1 MSDSQ
6 EPKAGEGSPDTHS
19 ANPGYVLGQ
28 LSRAFTTSQTHGDP
42 ATRERATQKI
52 ARWAQVFQGMLS
64 GVLAIGSRTPVS
76 GTPAWATLEVMGGGF
91 ASGNLL
97 AGGPIQPHEVKLLGT
112 LPTVAPGAERG
123 AINSYYLSEAGFAN
137 LREMLESG
145 AYRLQVPE
153 EGMLL
158 VVAWMVAHGHV
169 EEAQA
174 LLSKLGPF
182 IGQLRFYP
190 APAASPFAL
199 GEEVYRQNVS
209 ETIAELRAIRVRP
222 ALAREREALL
232 VWAPLY
238 DEAVALFAE
247 TVEGE
252 MPSITRGTDGAPLRN
267 AKGHFQVEGGWPCQH
282 YPSGWRERAQALLD
296 QYAQQRAKHQTS
308 AKPERA
314 DENFARLRG
323 YLAHCIADP
332 AQLTGREVG
341 LIRAILAAFAHK
353 RGLPGSP
360 RLQELRTA
368 QVQRASRPTN
378 TDLAQVLIARLA
390 GLPQDEGIDALDP
403 LLTPVTAEEAG
414 RHAVPAGLVLSPRL
428 VRSVERALAAPVEIL
443 VERGILP
450 SGEALARVIP
460 QLSAQ
465 VRVAGIPDPV
475 LHRLYGALYTAFRRR
490 RSLLL
495 FNLQHQVK
503 FEELPWVK
511 AIDAYRTSDDSVR
524 AEARQMLTRVVTLTI
539 SAFPQ
544 QILPNKLLREIRALA
559 ESAGLTIPIVDEVAA
574 DIFMGTFSEKYL
586 RAAQRAAGMLQG
598 SLYERY
604 YGLPYAKVLQ
614 IDDVRPSRYGRTP
627 TSPAFDRLCHDLAGA
642 AELDGRRS
650 VARNG
655 MIIEQEQILTTHNL
669 AVLFAALD
677 LGEILGPQLDE
688 LASRCFRWICA
699 GLQRSGGW
707 KSRLRTVKNCAY
719 AWRQMVFFLALLPAE
734 RVADWLQE
742 AEEYVSTQPP
752 AFQARFRPALAG
764 LALAAAG
771 ETTNGVASA
780 GDTSTAR
787 RFLGWTTERH
797 WLLP

>member
-1 MSDSQ
+1 MSDPQ
-6 EPKAGEGSPDTHS
+6 EPKVGEGAPETHS

-28 LSRAFTTSQTHGDP
+28 LARAFTTSQTHGDP
-42 ATRERATQKI
+42 ATRERASQKI

-64 GVLAIGSRTPVS
+64 GALAIGSRTPVS

-91 ASGNLL
+91 ASGNVL
-97 AGGPIQPHEVKLLGT
+97 AGGPLQPHEADLLRT
-112 LPTVAPGAERG
+112 LPAVAPGAERG
-123 AINSYYLSEAGFAN
+123 TINSYYLSEAGFQT
-137 LREMLESG
+137 LREMLASG

-153 EGMLL
+153 EGVLL
-158 VVAWMVAHGHV
+158 VVAWLVEHGQV
-169 EEAQA
+169 EAAQA
-174 LLSKLGPF
+174 LLSELGPF
-182 IGQLRFYP
+182 VERLRFYP
-190 APAASPFAL
+190 VPAATPLTL
-199 GEEVYRQNVS
+199 GEAVYRQNVG
-209 ETIAELRAIRVRP
+209 ETIAELRAVRVRP

-247 TVEGE
+247 TVAGKA
-252 MPSITRGTDGAPLRN
+252 PFVPHGLDGAPLRS

-282 YPSGWRERAQALLD
+282 YPTGWRERAQALLD
-296 QYAQQRAKHQTS
+296 RYAQQRAEHQTS

-314 DENFARLRG
+314 DENFARLRD
-323 YLAHCIADP
+323 YLARCIADP

-341 LIRAILAAFAHK
+341 LIRAILAACAHK
-353 RGLPGSP
+353 RGQPGSS
-360 RLQELRTA
+360 RLQELRAA
-368 QVQRASRPTN
+368 QAQRASLPTN
-378 TDLAQVLIARLA
+378 ADLARVLIARLA
-390 GLPQDEGIDALDP
+390 GLPQDEGIDAPDP
-403 LLTPVTAEEAG
+403 LLAPVTAEEAG
-414 RHAVPAGLVLSPRL
+414 QQAVPAGLAMPPRL
-428 VRSVERALAAPVEIL
+428 VRSVERALAAPVETL

-465 VRVAGIPDPV
+465 VRVAGIADPA
-475 LHRLYGALYTAFRRR
+475 LRRLYGALYTAFRRR

-524 AEARQMLTRVVTLTI
+524 AEARRLLARVVTLAI
-539 SAFPQ
+539 GAFPQ

-559 ESAGLTIPIVDEVAA
+559 ESAGLGLPIVDEVAA

-604 YGLPYAKVLQ
+604 YGLPYAALLR
-614 IDDVRPSRYGRTP
+614 IDDVRPSRYGGTP

-642 AELDGRRS
+642 TASDGRRS

-655 MIIEQEQILTTHNL
+655 TIIEQEQILTTHNL

-677 LGEILGPQLDE
+677 LGETFGPQLDE
-688 LASRCFRWICA
+688 LASRCFRWVCA
-699 GLQRSGGW
+699 SLQQGGGW
-707 KSRLRTVKNCAY
+707 RTRLRTVKNCAY
-719 AWRQMVFFLALLPAE
+719 AWRQMVFFLALLPAAHL
-734 RVADWLQE
+734 ADWLRQ
-742 AEEYVSTQPP
+742 AEEYLSTQPP

-764 LALAAAG
+764 LARAAAG
-771 ETTNGVASA
+771 ETIAGAASA
-780 GDTSTAR
+780 GEVPTAR